1 MSSFFSAV
9 IEETAAWE
17 ERCRESRR
25 LARRRR
31 EERDAAHL
39 EAAAPAMYEALEKA
53 VRVMNTFGN
62 ITNWPEEMPQEY
74 AEAINEGRTAL
85 AAARGE
91 S

>member
-1 MSSFFSAV
+1 MPLVPIVKAGGEPFLFEVALV
-9 IEETAAWE
+9 WDLDD
-17 ERCRESRR
+17 ERTQANAR
-25 LARRRR
+25 LI
-31 EERDAAHL
+31 
-39 EAAAPAMYEALEKA
+39 AAAPAMYEALEKA